1 MPGIIVL
8 SDIET
13 GSNADILASTR
24 LQNAPSNGIMTFEMQ
39 AADAVAANR
48 YDVSLQMP
56 SGDTPLEGVLVPAG
70 PIAGLAGQLN
80 EREMMKASFPVQ
92 QGGHTVFSVVET
104 GDTEFTWRLT
114 FSPI

>member
-8 SDIET
+8 SDIESAT
-13 GSNADILASTR
+13 NADILASTR

-48 YDVSLQMP
+48 YDVSIQMP
-56 SGDTPLEGVLVPAG
+56 SGDTPLEGVLVPG
-70 PIAGLAGQLN
+70 GITAGLAGILD
-80 EREMMKASFPVQ
+80 ERTVMKASFPVQ
-92 QGGHTVFSVVET
+92 QGGHVVFGVVET